1 MFKSIL
7 LIAVFFIAVSTA
19 QTSTALR
26 RIRGNNAIVGEKN
39 AFGRTKANNLRNSE
53 RDLQASMS
61 MALPEDLDP
70 VDIPAEDE
78 PVCGYPILCSI
89 QSSIGYGLLGLDC
102 SSC

>member
-19 QTSTALR
+19 QISSTPK

-61 MALPEDLDP
+61 MTFPEDPEP

-78 PVCGYPILCSI
+78 PVCDFPILCL
-89 QSSIGYGLLGLDC
+89 IGFGLLGLVDC